1 MRCGAKLLCSSVRAL
16 GGTLVR
22 QYASCCPTKPVKS
35 RATCWLLTVGLRLSA
50 RAARHNDQ
58 ERRTHAESL
67 PLSLLVPTYVIG
79 PQRVGTRSPLVKPL
93 QSQATAR
100 PATRAG
106 WPGWIV
112 AGVTSGLRITFFAAE
127 PELPRTRLS
136 LRQSVDEDAPIAGD
150 VEMSRGYED
159 RGKMA

>member
-1 MRCGAKLLCSSVRAL
+1 VATLAQQSTTVKPRGGRTAGQAGCIAPRVWSNCERLFYFLRCDHKASPPSVPKAPAI
-16 GGTLVR
+16 TL
-22 QYASCCPTKPVKS
+22 
-35 RATCWLLTVGLRLSA
+35 
-50 RAARHNDQ
+50 
-58 ERRTHAESL
+58 RTHAESL

-136 LRQSVDEDAPIAGD
+136 LWQSVDEDAPIAGD